1 MLGAILQMEIFLA
14 LLLLLLLLQQQ
25 LLFFALD
32 DADRPR
38 CDSNLVYMPNDR
50 QAKEGTSLMAY
61 FNLRG
66 VRVIPKENARI
77 RDMPKSELGD
87 PERIAPLFLLDFVLT
102 VL

>member
-1 MLGAILQMEIFLA
+1 MSGELFYKWKFSSSFYNNSFSSRMLL
-14 LLLLLLLLQQQ
+14 
-25 LLFFALD
+25 

-50 QAKEGTSLMAY
+50 QAKEGTSLMAH

-66 VRVIPKENARI
+66 GCVIPKENARI

-87 PERIAPLFLLDFVLT
+87 LERIAPFFLLDFVLT

>member
-14 LLLLLLLLQQQ
+14 LLLLLQQQ

-61 FNLRG
+61 FNQRG
-66 VRVIPKENARI
+66 VHYSKRECAYSRHAKI
-77 RDMPKSELGD
+77 RT
-87 PERIAPLFLLDFVLT
+87 R
-102 VL
+102 